1 MAKFA
6 GQGRW
11 SRYCK
16 FERDL
21 SYTRSPRIRSI
32 LDPEEEFRPFAAPSH
47 RVSKFIR
54 LLNASEEIFGSI
66 VGRLSRKLF
75 PSSSAI
81 FSFFFPFGIRQEDT
95 RNISLCANSTYES
108 IRLINSFSENTERFG
123 RFEKRAGTYENWR
136 GRERERERSTL
147 RRIIWIF
154 PERNNS
160 KLNSPEF
167 HERFD

>member
-1 MAKFA
+1 MR
-6 GQGRW
+6 GSLVVWENLRGRDDGLAIAN
-11 SRYCK
+11 SSVTYRTHARQESGASSIQRK
-16 FERDL
+16 NSARL
-21 SYTRSPRIRSI
+21 RLRPRV
-32 LDPEEEFRPFAAPSH
+32 APSH

-81 FSFFFPFGIRQEDT
+81 FLFFFSFGIRQEDT

-123 RFEKRAGTYENWR
+123 RFEKRAGTYEN
-136 GRERERERSTL
+136 
-147 RRIIWIF
+147 
-154 PERNNS
+154 
-160 KLNSPEF
+160 
-167 HERFD
+167 

>member
-1 MAKFA
+1 MR
-6 GQGRW
+6 GSLVVWENLRGRDDGLAIAN
-11 SRYCK
+11 SSVTYRTHARQESGASSIRRK
-16 FERDL
+16 NSARL
-21 SYTRSPRIRSI
+21 RLRPRV
-32 LDPEEEFRPFAAPSH
+32 APSH

-81 FSFFFPFGIRQEDT
+81 FSFFFSFGIRQEDT

-123 RFEKRAGTYENWR
+123 RFEKRAGTYEN
-136 GRERERERSTL
+136 
-147 RRIIWIF
+147 
-154 PERNNS
+154 
-160 KLNSPEF
+160 
-167 HERFD
+167 

>member
-1 MAKFA
+1 MR
-6 GQGRW
+6 GSLVVWENLRGRDDGLAIAN
-11 SRYCK
+11 SSVTYRTHARQESGASSIRRK
-16 FERDL
+16 NSARL
-21 SYTRSPRIRSI
+21 RLRPRV
-32 LDPEEEFRPFAAPSH
+32 APSH

-81 FSFFFPFGIRQEDT
+81 FSFFFFPLEKIRQEDT

-123 RFEKRAGTYENWR
+123 RFEKRAGTYEN
-136 GRERERERSTL
+136 
-147 RRIIWIF
+147 
-154 PERNNS
+154 
-160 KLNSPEF
+160 
-167 HERFD
+167 